1 VAQAIHAVAFVMDC
15 TVIDRHR
22 HRGPS
27 EEDGGHISPSH
38 PFVERRAIPLDLDN
52 ESQGID
58 SQVLEQ
64 LQLKHLAE
72 ADELWGGAD
81 TGKPVEAQNPSE
93 GEKNY
98 PASSLRKGLDSKET
112 AVGGFED
119 GDDESQKSDLFAFD
133 FTQKLEEKGV
143 VDNGG
148 GGNEEDGL
156 NATSLITEKLPGKNA
171 EPVSLVSAAGEV
183 GHRHDDQIAPTGGIS
198 KSANDG
204 TKACEE
210 HIHIHT
216 KQTNL
221 ALSGSGRK
229 RKRPTKHKMDD
240 WQPSVLGPNEREG
253 SPTQENDSIAY
264 AKVHHHHLSSSIPGS
279 DDADELLSQPK
290 TNVTDGGRSYDE
302 NETGGV
308 RFSFSTNKIEDP
320 IYGPLTHSSSPAQDE
335 GYTMDPLRLGPETPA
350 PPVNPFGESKAP
362 LGASQLF
369 ANTQSSPVDP
379 GVLQSGSSR
388 PSPSIWGY
396 GPHSVRN
403 PLASSVPS
411 RFHSAHASGHAHPI
425 NDFSSPSQFHNG
437 RTPTS
442 ASQRT
447 NFPDPDDTPLAK
459 ARPLSFN
466 RTSSALG
473 KPDPYEYVTREESQ
487 ERRLQKQAEI
497 WPDNHSQQD
506 SYELEDEFRRM
517 KRKKTKETVAKELA
531 RVSMRLTPKEL
542 EEVEVPATGKR
553 RRSRSTEEEYEAQ
566 CFGTDARDTQSSLS
580 QAKETQGDS
589 QLNNQLDMTIAD
601 SQVLDVIVPQSLSSD
616 KLSSK
621 SDKDAVLAKDS
632 FSVINGSKPLL
643 SSVSEALDPQASSQ
657 LPALDENSGSDS
669 GHRESSITPSAKVPR
684 TSSGRYVKN
693 SSLETPAAHT
703 RPIVIPSTDDQFVP
717 ETSPVKPDFKPFEE
731 DFPDPSPIDSFSHI
745 GFTQDDPEYDNLT
758 PTKGVPVERL
768 PRGNGGVKVNK
779 SNISVVREGPIVR
792 NPKVAFS
799 TGSSTENVE
808 IVAKSSNQPI
818 LPGASLANAATQR
831 LDSDLQ
837 AVYGTSREEGNLS
850 SPIRPSVRTS
860 RRRQHDK
867 RIAFDTT
874 SATKVTHQLNENS
887 GSDDVGR
894 PVSPIRPSV
903 ENIATPQVV
912 REVVSLDTPDI
923 GLLPCPV
930 YSAGRTCEI
939 KHHNDYYHDEELRQ
953 VSLRRRTTIV
963 PNTSNAMPGSTS
975 LAAAKTS
982 ISLLSSQL
990 SERSG
995 RIGSPDSTIIKTR
1008 PVEQDSEYATALEA
1022 GHRGSSSSLSE
1033 LPSEY
1038 ENDEFFTAG
1047 ANDDDHDLQSEDVFR
1062 DSSRDKSIEQSPSVL
1077 DTEFMPPPTV
1087 RRTLRYSLKNRPTAM
1102 NTPKSVKDIKKAGA
1116 AQKSSTKTDKGSKGR
1131 TASVKTSSAS
1141 QRSLSSELL
1150 DKCDQI
1156 IVDQTP
1162 IRNPRPAR
1170 STRRA
1175 SINYDCKSAPT
1186 PQPRYNLRPVSASS
1200 EASTSEMEEISS
1212 VHSKCTVKHITKL
1225 QRTANRNLFK
1235 NMAFAISYKGD
1246 KTADKADKASVTD
1259 MITYH
1264 GGRLLD
1270 GFNELF
1276 LDSSTSLLTTP
1287 AISRVSAAPKTASDV
1302 NHVGELALAPNAQ
1315 DLGFVAFIGDHYT
1328 RKSKFVQALALGL
1341 PCLSGRWI
1349 STCVARNRIVPF
1361 PPYLLAAGESA
1372 YLGGA
1377 VRSRSLVPYDAATA
1391 KLRDTFEM
1399 RERLLGGKR
1408 VVFCMGRGKA
1418 EERKRAYLFLTR
1430 ALGAGEV
1437 RRVINVKE
1445 AKEVVEGN
1453 GKRWDLVYVDDDK
1466 KIKAAEAEILGT
1478 GEGVMG
1484 AKKGKRKRTGGGLV
1498 EDANGEVQARKKVKV
1513 VSDEFVVQSLI
1524 LGCLM
1529 DED

>member
-1 VAQAIHAVAFVMDC
+1 VAQAIQAIRDAFAFAMDC

-22 HRGPS
+22 RPS
-27 EEDGGHISPSH
+27 EEDGGHIFPSH
-38 PFVERRAIPLDLDN
+38 PLMERRASLLDLYN
-52 ESQGID
+52 ESQELD

-64 LQLKHLAE
+64 LQLKHFVGV
-72 ADELWGGAD
+72 DEPWGGAD
-81 TGKPVEAQNPSE
+81 TGKPVEEKATGVIDNGSE
-93 GEKNY
+93 G
-98 PASSLRKGLDSKET
+98 KE
-112 AVGGFED
+112 G
-119 GDDESQKSDLFAFD
+119 
-133 FTQKLEEKGV
+133 
-143 VDNGG
+143 
-148 GGNEEDGL
+148 DGL
-156 NATSLITEKLPGKNA
+156 NATSLITGKLPGKNA
-171 EPVSLVSAAGEV
+171 KSVSLVSAAGEIC
-183 GHRHDDQIAPTGGIS
+183 HRRDDQISATRGIS
-198 KSANDG
+198 KSANHN
-204 TKACEE
+204 TKTCEE

-216 KQTNL
+216 KQSNL
-221 ALSGSGRK
+221 AVSGSGRK

-240 WQPSVLGPNEREG
+240 WQPSALGSNEREG
-253 SPTQENDSIAY
+253 SPTQENDSVAY
-264 AKVHHHHLSSSIPGS
+264 SKAHHHHLSSSILGS
-279 DDADELLSQPK
+279 DDADEHLSQPK
-290 TNVTDGGRSYDE
+290 TNVTDVGRSYDE

-308 RFSFSTNKIEDP
+308 RFSFSTNKIKDP
-320 IYGPLTHSSSPAQDE
+320 IYGPLAHSSSPAQDE

-362 LGASQLF
+362 LGGTQLF

-425 NDFSSPSQFHNG
+425 NDFSSPSQLHNG
-437 RTPTS
+437 RTPIS

-459 ARPLSFN
+459 AHPLSFH
-466 RTSSALG
+466 RTSSAVG
-473 KPDPYEYVTREESQ
+473 KQDPYEYVTREESQ
-487 ERRLQKQAEI
+487 ERRLRKQAEI

-506 SYELEDEFRRM
+506 SYELKDEFRRM
-517 KRKKTKETVAKELA
+517 KRKKTKEAVAKELA
-531 RVSMRLTPKEL
+531 RVSMRLTPKEQ

-566 CFGTDARDTQSSLS
+566 CFGTDARDTQPSPSH
-580 QAKETQGDS
+580 AKETQGDS
-589 QLNNQLDMTIAD
+589 QLNDQLDMTITD
-601 SQVLDVIVPQSLSSD
+601 SQVLDAIVPQSLSSD

-643 SSVSEALDPQASSQ
+643 SSVSEVLDRQASSQ

-669 GHRESSITPSAKVPR
+669 EHRESSITPSAKVPR

-731 DFPDPSPIDSFSHI
+731 EFPDPSPIDSFSHI

-758 PTKGVPVERL
+758 PTKGVPVER
-768 PRGNGGVKVNK
+768 PSRGNGGVKVNK
-779 SNISVVREGPIVR
+779 SNISVVRKGSIVR

-799 TGSSTENVE
+799 TGPSTENVE
-808 IVAKSSNQPI
+808 IVPKSSNQPI
-818 LPGASLANAATQR
+818 LPGASLADAVTHR
-831 LDSDLQ
+831 LDSDPQ
-837 AVYGTSREEGNLS
+837 AVCGNSREEGDLS
-850 SPIRPSVRTS
+850 SPIRPSMRTS

-867 RIAFDTT
+867 RIAFDTA
-874 SATKVTHQLNENS
+874 SKETHQLNENS
-887 GSDDVGR
+887 DSDDVGR
-894 PVSPIRPSV
+894 PVSSIRPSV

-912 REVVSLDTPDI
+912 REVISLDTPEID
-923 GLLPCPV
+923 LLPCPV
-930 YSAGRTCEI
+930 YSAGRTCEV

-963 PNTSNAMPGSTS
+963 QNTSNTMPSSTS

-982 ISLLSSQL
+982 ISLLPSQL
-990 SERSG
+990 SQRSG
-995 RIGSPDSTIIKTR
+995 RIGSPDSTVIKTR

-1022 GHRGSSSSLSE
+1022 GHPGSSSSLSE

-1038 ENDEFFTAG
+1038 DNDEFFTAR
-1047 ANDDDHDLQSEDVFR
+1047 ANDDDHDLQSKDVFR
-1062 DSSRDKSIEQSPSVL
+1062 DSSRDKSIEQSPSVP
-1077 DTEFMPPPTV
+1077 DTEFVPPPTV
-1087 RRTLRYSLKNRPTAM
+1087 RRTLRYSLKNRPTGM
-1102 NTPKSVKDIKKAGA
+1102 NPPKSVKDIKKAGA
-1116 AQKSSTKTDKGSKGR
+1116 VQKSSIKTDKGSKGT
-1131 TASVKTSSAS
+1131 TASIKTSSAS
-1141 QRSLSSELL
+1141 ERSLSSELL
-1150 DKCDQI
+1150 EKRDQI

-1170 STRRA
+1170 STRRT
-1175 SINYDCKSAPT
+1175 SINYDCKSHPT
-1186 PQPRYNLRPVSASS
+1186 PERRYNLRFVSASS
-1200 EASTSEMEEISS
+1200 ESSTSEVEEISS
-1212 VHSKCTVKHITKL
+1212 VRSEPTVKYITKPK
-1225 QRTANRNLFK
+1225 RAANRNLFK

-1246 KTADKADKASVTD
+1246 KTPDKADKASVTE

-1276 LDSSTSLLTTP
+1276 LDTSPSLLTTP
-1287 AISRVSAAPKTASDV
+1287 ATSRVSAVPKTASDI

-1349 STCVARNRIVPF
+1349 STCVARGRVVPF
-1361 PPYLLAAGESA
+1361 APYLLAAGESA

-1377 VRSRSLVPYDAATA
+1377 VRSRSLEAYDAATA
-1391 KLRDTFEM
+1391 KLRDTFEG

-1445 AKEVVEGN
+1445 AKEVVEG
-1453 GKRWDLVYVDDDK
+1453 GGERWDLVYVDDDK
-1466 KIKAAEAEILGT
+1466 KIRAAEAEILGT

-1484 AKKGKRKRTGGGLV
+1484 AKKGTRKRTGGGVV
-1498 EDANGEVQARKKVKV
+1498 EDADGEVQARKRVKV

-1524 LGCLM
+1524 LGRLM